1 MSRSN
6 QQVGGDT
13 DEVRVRQVQLGFYE
27 FTSGAPHP
35 LSSTYTV
42 LLPPFPGF
50 YVNVSIEVLGDHI
63 LVLLWCPQRGAVFY
77 LVSWKTGSMTL
88 VSSLSISYIIQT
100 QAELQSFASYKTRGH
115 CRGMGSWCL
124 WSSTAN

>member
-1 MSRSN
+1 MSHSN

-13 DEVRVRQVQLGFYE
+13 DEVRDRQVQLGFYE

-42 LLPPFPGF
+42 SLPPFPWF

-63 LVLLWCPQRGAVFY
+63 LVVLWCAQWGAVFY

-100 QAELQSFASYKTRGH
+100 QAEF
-115 CRGMGSWCL
+115 
-124 WSSTAN
+124 